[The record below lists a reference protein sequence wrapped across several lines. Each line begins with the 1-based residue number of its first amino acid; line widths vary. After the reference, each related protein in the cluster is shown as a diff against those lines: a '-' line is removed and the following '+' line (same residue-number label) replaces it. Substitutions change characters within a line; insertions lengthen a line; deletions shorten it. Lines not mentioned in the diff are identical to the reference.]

1 MLEFINHIDIL
12 SLLLC
17 FNQLLLDSIN
27 LWFDFNLFYHFK
39 HFGNSHLFS
48 KVQQKMQDELELL
61 KERQSDVDD
70 ENDKLQAILEVKDN
84 LLKAQA
90 DQIAALRSVLE
101 KQMNPPSESEK
112 ENDLTADHIEPAIQI
127 SLNSTGTEA
136 VSEDMP
142 TFFEEIQQL
151 IVSMLHKV
159 DRSARALEA
168 AQWSKQKT
176 SLVVSPRNLNTP
188 STSTEDISIKY
199 IITFNFVANLFG
211 LFSTLAMI

>member
-1 MLEFINHIDIL
+1 
-12 SLLLC
+12 
-17 FNQLLLDSIN
+17 
-27 LWFDFNLFYHFK
+27 
-39 HFGNSHLFS
+39 
-48 KVQQKMQDELELL
+48 MQDELELL

-70 ENDKLQAILEVKDN
+70 ENDKLQTILKVKDN

-90 DQIAALRSVLE
+90 DQIAALRSELE

-199 IITFNFVANLFG
+199 IITFIFVANLFG